1 VEKES
6 RHHKVYGKAIKN
18 WPKDERPRE
27 KLFKEGEHKLS
38 NTELLAI
45 LLRSGVKGESAID
58 LARKILQKFKTFRN
72 MSHTDISDWK
82 EFKGLGK
89 AKIAQIKAAIEI
101 GRRFGEEEI
110 KETSPKITS
119 SNDAAKVLFP
129 RLRDL
134 KNEVFKV
141 LYLDSQNRIIEI
153 SEAEEG
159 TVNQAYPIIREI
171 LKKAL
176 QKYAASIICAH
187 NHPSG
192 NPNPSKEDRDFT
204 SRLAKAAKILDITLL
219 DHIIIGDNR
228 YYSFADEGQ
237 M

>member
-1 VEKES
+1 
-6 RHHKVYGKAIKN
+6 
-18 WPKDERPRE
+18 
-27 KLFKEGEHKLS
+27 
-38 NTELLAI
+38 
-45 LLRSGVKGESAID
+45 
-58 LARKILQKFKTFRN
+58 
-72 MSHTDISDWK
+72 MK

-110 KETSPKITS
+110 KEISPKITS

-237 M
+237 I